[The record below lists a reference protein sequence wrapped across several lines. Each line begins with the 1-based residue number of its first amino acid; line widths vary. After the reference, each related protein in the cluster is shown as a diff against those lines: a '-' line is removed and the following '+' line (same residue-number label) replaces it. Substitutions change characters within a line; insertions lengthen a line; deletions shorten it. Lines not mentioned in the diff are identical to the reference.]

1 MIGKHVVIDTLD
13 NFKTKLSQIPSSAI
27 VLIKDVGQI
36 YAHGTY
42 FGAQKTYSL
51 LTKTADGLA
60 PKGGTSASSQISN
73 VDTEWVLTVTN
84 GENPTWRKLPAN
96 AFSSSSYTLPS
107 ATTSDL
113 GGIKVGQVYT
123 ATFDDLVG
131 QYYKIN
137 VERR

>member
-13 NFKTKLSQIPSSAI
+13 NFKAKLDQIPSSAI

-107 ATTSDL
+107 ATASDL
-113 GGIKVGQVYT
+113 GGIKV
-123 ATFDDLVG
+123 
-131 QYYKIN
+131 
-137 VERR
+137 